1 MAHDARASSL
11 ETRVLPGDLGAS
23 GGAAPLG
30 GDMAAAGAEGGSEE
44 SARESE
50 AWAAA
55 VPPVRAPHS
64 LFTFSSFLFC
74 PGKFSVAFRIF
85 CVPTGC
91 EIPI

>member
-1 MAHDARASSL
+1 MAHDTRASSR

-64 LFTFSSFLFC
+64 LFTFSSFFFF
-74 PGKFSVAFRIF
+74 GYSF